1 MKYVIGCLLGVFLIF
16 TDCYAFRCGDNL
28 VSSGDSVVS
37 LNARCGRPSWR
48 SSTIQQ
54 FGNTWER
61 VEKWFYNCGKDDFI
75 YVLTIKGDR
84 IISDTSLERGAGT
97 SQCKGRK

>member
-1 MKYVIGCLLGVFLIF
+1 MKSITICLLGIFLIS
-16 TDCYAFRCGDNL
+16 TNCYAFRCGDNL
-28 VSSGDSVVS
+28 VSTGDSVIS
-37 LNARCGRPSWR
+37 LSARCGRPSGKSATVQR
-48 SSTIQQ
+48 

-84 IISDTSLERGAGT
+84 IISDDSLERGAGA